1 MRNPTRHLTTCLG
14 AALALAACMGTEPD
28 KPKPSLSAIG
38 SKGVAFGATLL
49 GTSKQLDFTLS
60 NSDAGFAKVETLENI
75 GITVAGN
82 GLTMS
87 HNCPASLE
95 EGESCF
101 ISIYYTPTSAA
112 TLSGELGVTSNAE
125 QSPLAL
131 ALTGSAVAA
140 LAPAAG
146 AVVFDGSPVSDFT
159 VAVGSALVRSYTV
172 RNIGNAD
179 DALTITGPSQ
189 AGWTFDHTC
198 TGAIGPNVPCTVNVR
213 FAPTATGPSIP
224 SPLVVSDAYNTD
236 YGGLTLRVGG
246 VGQ

>member
-1 MRNPTRHLTTCLG
+1 MMKRLLPPCLA
-14 AALALAACMGTEPD
+14 AALVLTGCMGTEPD
-28 KPKPSLSAIG
+28 KPKPRLTAIG
-38 SKGVAFGATLL
+38 SKGAAFGATLL
-49 GTSKQLDFTLS
+49 TTRKQLDFTLS
-60 NSDAGFAKVETLENI
+60 NSDAGFGKVETLESI
-75 GITVAGN
+75 GITVAGT

-87 HNCPASLE
+87 HSCPTALD

-101 ISIYYTPTSAA
+101 ISLYYTPTAA
-112 TLSGELGVTSNAE
+112 GTLTGELRVTSNAE
-125 QSPLAL
+125 ESPLVL
-131 ALTGSAVAA
+131 ALTGSAVAT
-140 LAPAAG
+140 LNPAAG
-146 AVVFDGSPVSDFT
+146 AVRFDGSPVSDFP

-179 DALTITGPSQ
+179 DTLTITGPTQ

-198 TGAIGPNVPCTVNVR
+198 TGAIAPDVTCTVNVR

-224 SPLVVSDAYNTD
+224 SPLVISDAYNTD